1 MSPVAH
7 TLLCA
12 IRYAHGRS
20 LHPYEHVVA
29 AFYELWPTIDPY
41 DQRYL
46 LNLVREQV
54 PDELRRLIEVTRP
67 DAFSPVTRREL
78 EGELAAYERLIAWC
92 DQNMGR
98 P

>member
-20 LHPYEHVVA
+20 LHPYEHVIS
-29 AFYELWPTIDPY
+29 AFYELWPTIDPS

-46 LNLVREQV
+46 LNLVRQV
-54 PDELRRLIEVTRP
+54 LDSGL
-67 DAFSPVTRREL
+67 
-78 EGELAAYERLIAWC
+78 
-92 DQNMGR
+92 
-98 P
+98 

>member
-20 LHPYEHVVA
+20 LHPYEHVIA
-29 AFYELWPTIDPY
+29 AFYELWPTLDP
-41 DQRYL
+41 DSQRYL
-46 LNLVREQV
+46 LKIVREQV
-54 PDELRRLIEVTRP
+54 PADLRRWIDST
-67 DAFSPVTRREL
+67 SPGTAVPITRREL